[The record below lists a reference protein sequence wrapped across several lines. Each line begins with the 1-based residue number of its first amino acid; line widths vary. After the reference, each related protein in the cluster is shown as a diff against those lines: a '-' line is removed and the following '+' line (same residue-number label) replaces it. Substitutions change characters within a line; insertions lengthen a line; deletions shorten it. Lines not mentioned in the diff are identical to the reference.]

1 MAKKKIMVMDQT
13 LREGMQHRGIVFS
26 GEEKEKI
33 LRFQQRLGVDTCQA
47 GYPPA
52 HASEKQSVAHLH
64 GIAVKENFHTQV
76 AGMGRANPRDVPVLI
91 ETGMNHFHL
100 HAHIQPRDDRT
111 KQALALNR
119 ITDTVNA
126 LRTQRPG
133 AVISM
138 AMLDIGNTPRTF
150 LEEYGD
156 FLINTLGIDI
166 VSVPDTSG
174 QMAPNTFH
182 DAVKL
187 MVAKATGT
195 PTVISVHCH
204 NDLGMA
210 TANTVM
216 GVVAGATVVEVS
228 ALGIGERNGIGDLFS
243 VGKILKAQNR
253 EMNLKIEEADLFRQY
268 YAFVNDVCKRQT
280 GEALL
285 CYNTPFFGDAVNTHV
300 AGTHADTAFG
310 MGHTEKYYLNV
321 LCGQG
326 LVRKYLTAA
335 QIPFVP
341 ETLPQITR
349 TIKDESARLGRRLF
363 DGEIRDIARSHPT
376 MGKSG
381 DTMKSKSV

>member
-1 MAKKKIMVMDQT
+1 MDQT

-26 GEEKEKI
+26 GEEKKKI
-33 LRFQQRLGVDTCQA
+33 LRFQQCLGVDICQA

-52 HASEKQSVAHLH
+52 HASEKQSVAHLQE
-64 GIAVKENFHTQV
+64 IAIKEKFNTQV

-100 HAHIQPRDDRT
+100 HTHIQPRDHRA
-111 KQALALNR
+111 KQELALNR
-119 ITDTVNA
+119 ITDTVDA

-138 AMLDIGNTPRTF
+138 AMLDIGNTPRAF
-150 LEEYGD
+150 LEQYGD
-156 FLINTLGIDI
+156 FLINILGIDI

-187 MVAKATGT
+187 MVAKATGSGT
-195 PTVISVHCH
+195 IISVHCH

-243 VGKILKAQNR
+243 VGKILKAQNH
-253 EMNLKIEEADLFRQY
+253 EMNLKIEKTDLFRQY
-268 YAFVNDVCKRQT
+268 YTHVNDICKRQT
-280 GEALL
+280 GETLL
-285 CYNTPFFGDAVNTHV
+285 SYNTPFFGNAVNTHV

-326 LVRKYLTAA
+326 LVKKYLTAE

-363 DGEIRDIARSHPT
+363 DGEIRDIAHSHPT
-376 MGKSG
+376 PD
-381 DTMKSKSV
+381 DTGNSDFNSKSMRD

>member
-1 MAKKKIMVMDQT
+1 MAKQKIIFMDQT

-33 LRFQQRLGVDTCQA
+33 LRFQQRLGVDICQA

-52 HASEKQSVAHLH
+52 HASEKHSVSHLH
-64 GIAVKENFHTQV
+64 GIAVTENFHIQV
-76 AGMGRANPRDVPVLI
+76 AGMGRANPKDVPVLI
-91 ETGMNHFHL
+91 ETGTNHFHL
-100 HAHIQPRDDRT
+100 HAHIQPRDPRE
-111 KQALALNR
+111 KQKLALNR
-119 ITDTVNA
+119 ITDTVDA

-138 AMLDIGNTPRTF
+138 AMLDIGNTPRPF
-150 LEEYGD
+150 LEEYGH
-156 FLINTLGIDI
+156 FLINILGIDV

-187 MVAKATGT
+187 MVANAIGTGT
-195 PTVISVHCH
+195 AISVHCH

-210 TANTVM
+210 TANTIM
-216 GVVAGATVVEVS
+216 GVMAGANVVEVS

-243 VGKILKAQNR
+243 VGKILKAQNH
-253 EMNLKIEEADLFRQY
+253 EINLKVEETERFRQY
-268 YAFVNDVCKRQT
+268 YNHVSDICKRQT
-280 GEALL
+280 GEDLL
-285 CYNTPFFGDAVNTHV
+285 SYNTPFFGDAVNTHV
-300 AGTHADTAFG
+300 AGTHADAAFG
-310 MGHTEKYYLNV
+310 MGHTKKYYLNV

-326 LVRKYLTAA
+326 LVKKYLTAE

-349 TIKDESARLGRRLF
+349 AIKDESARLGRRLF
-363 DGEIRDIARSHPT
+363 DGEIRNIARSHSP
-376 MGKSG
+376 SI
-381 DTMKSKSV
+381 

>member
-1 MAKKKIMVMDQT
+1 MVKQKIIFMDQT

-26 GEEKEKI
+26 NKEKQEI
-33 LRFQQRLGVDTCQA
+33 FRFQQRLGVDICQA

-52 HASEKQSVAHLH
+52 HASEKQSVADLQE
-64 GIAVKENFHTQV
+64 IAIKEKFDIQV
-76 AGMGRANPRDVPVLI
+76 AGMARANPRDVPVLI

-100 HAHIQPRDDRT
+100 HAHIQPRDDKAT
-111 KQALALNR
+111 QELGLKR

-126 LRTQRPG
+126 LRSQRPG

-138 AMLDIGNTPRTF
+138 AMLDIGNTPRAF
-150 LEEYGD
+150 LEQYGD
-156 FLINTLGIDI
+156 FLINTLAIDI
-166 VSVPDTSG
+166 LSVPDTSG

-187 MVAKATGT
+187 MVEKSAGT
-195 PTVISVHCH
+195 NTAISVHCH

-243 VGKILKAQNR
+243 VGKILKAQNH
-253 EMNLKIEEADLFRQY
+253 EMTLKIEETDLFRQY
-268 YAFVNDVCKRQT
+268 YNHVNAICTRQT
-280 GEALL
+280 GEPLL
-285 CYNTPFFGDAVNTHV
+285 SWNTPFFGDAVNTHV

-310 MGHTEKYYLNV
+310 MGQTEKYYLNV
-321 LCGQG
+321 LCGRG
-326 LVRKYLTAA
+326 LVKKYLTAG

-341 ETLPQITR
+341 ETLPQITQ
-349 TIKDESARLGRRLF
+349 TIKDESARRGRRLF
-363 DGEIRDIARSHPT
+363 DREIRKIAHSQHT
-376 MGKSG
+376 QG
-381 DTMKSKSV
+381 